1 MAIPKKRHSP
11 PRPTQADRFFCP
23 CPRGLEPALAAEF
36 TELGFRD
43 VETTPGGAEFRGG
56 WSECYRANLW
66 SRVASRVLWQVGHA
80 RYRDEDDIYRAA
92 FALPWPAWFTV
103 DRTIRVNVSAIA
115 SPVRSLEFVTLRIKD
130 AVCDKFR
137 AETDVRPSVDTAA
150 PDVRIH
156 AFLTRDSV
164 TLYLDTS
171 GEALFKRGSRQSA
184 GEAPLRENL
193 AAGILKLTGWHP
205 DEPLFDPMCGAGTFL
220 VEAAQMALG
229 LAPGAGR
236 RFGFEALTLF
246 DEPLWKR
253 TRAAAMSG
261 ARPEVRPQIFGSDI
275 DPAALEAARGNLAAA
290 GVDAFV
296 QLREADVATVEPP
309 CGPGVMVAN
318 PPYGVRIGDT
328 AELRALY
335 PKLGDNLKRHFAGW
349 RVFLFTGDLELPR
362 HIRLKPQRRTPLFNG
377 PLECRLFEYRMVEGG
392 MRRAKPDAA
401 EGEAGEPA
409 ES

>member
-1 MAIPKKRHSP
+1 MPIPKKRHP
-11 PRPTQADRFFCP
+11 DRRAPVTDRFFCP

-36 TELGFRD
+36 DEFGFRD
-43 VETTPGGAEFRGG
+43 IEETPGGVGFRGG
-56 WSECYRANLW
+56 WPECYRANLW

-103 DRTIRVNVSAIA
+103 DQTIRVNVSAIA
-115 SPVRSLEFVTLRIKD
+115 SPVRSLEFVTLRVKD
-130 AVCDKFR
+130 AICDKFR
-137 AETDVRPSVDTAA
+137 SETDARPSVDTGA

-171 GEALFKRGSRQSA
+171 GEALFKRGSRQTA

-193 AAGILKLTGWHP
+193 AAGILRLTGWRP
-205 DEPLFDPMCGAGTFL
+205 DEPLLDPMCGAGTFL

-236 RFGFEALTLF
+236 RFGFEALKIF
-246 DEPLWKR
+246 DAALWKQ
-253 TRAAAMSG
+253 TRAAAMAG
-261 ARPEVRPQIFGSDI
+261 PRTDVAPALFGSDI
-275 DPAALEAARGNLAAA
+275 DPAAIDASRENLAAA
-290 GVDAFV
+290 GVERFV
-296 QLREADVATVEPP
+296 QLQCADVASLAPP
-309 CGPGVMVAN
+309 CGPGVMIAN
-318 PPYGVRIGDT
+318 PPYGVRIGDP

-349 RVFLFTGDLELPR
+349 RVFLFTGDLELPK
-362 HIRLKPQRRTPLFNG
+362 HIRLKPSRRTPLFNG

-392 MRRAKPDAA
+392 MRRVKAGEDPPGA
-401 EGEAGEPA
+401 EGESAV
-409 ES
+409 